1 MVLPDGA
8 FIIHLTSRCTEDAM
22 KDDNV
27 KLIRTNR
34 VWLAEESCDLD
45 EFRRIVE
52 RSVNGADYPF
62 ASDVVANVPV
72 YDGLKALS
80 AAASL
85 ESRKDITAEWV
96 EALTDGPGVIA
107 IRGAFADM
115 TAIDKANDH
124 FWAIIEEERL
134 NNIGGG
140 DHFAKPGAN
149 DRIWNALEKLCL
161 RDPATF
167 AAYYGNAVIAL
178 VSEAWLGPAY
188 QITSQLNVVNPGGAA
203 QLPHRDYHLGFQSP
217 QAIERY
223 PAHVHRLS
231 PVLTLQGAV
240 AHCDMPLE
248 TGPTLYLPFSQS
260 YLPGYMATGRPEFRD
275 YFETHHVQLPLA
287 KGDAVFF
294 NPALFHA
301 AGTNR
306 SKDVRR
312 IANLLQVSS
321 AFGRAMESVDRLKM
335 SLRLYPALKRLLADK
350 AITAAEA
357 DNVVAASA
365 EGYSFPTNLDRD
377 PPIGGMVPKSQQDL
391 MRQALDG
398 GWSAEMFAQEA
409 EAQAWRKLT

>member
-1 MVLPDGA
+1 MYSALGA
-8 FIIHLTSRCTEDAM
+8 KARAVERQM
-22 KDDNV
+22 KDDNAV
-27 KLIRTNR
+27 RIRSNR
-34 VWLAEESCDLD
+34 VWLSEASCDLD
-45 EFRRIVE
+45 AFRAIVE
-52 RSVNGADYPF
+52 RTIHRADYPF
-62 ASDVVANVPV
+62 ASDVISNVLV
-72 YDGLKALS
+72 YDGLAART
-80 AAASL
+80 AAASP
-85 ESRKDITAEWV
+85 ESRKDIMAEWV

-124 FWAIIEEERL
+124 FWAIIEDERRS
-134 NNIGGG
+134 NVGGG

-161 RDPATF
+161 RDPAAF
-167 AAYYGNAVIAL
+167 AAYYGNAVVAL

-188 QITSQLNVVNPGGAA
+188 QITSQLNVVNPGGTA
-203 QLPHRDYHLGFQSP
+203 QVAHRDYHLGFQSAA
-217 QAIERY
+217 AIERF
-223 PAHVHRLS
+223 PVHVQRLS

-240 AHCDMPLE
+240 AHCDMPIE

-260 YLPGYMATGRPEFRD
+260 YLPGYMATARPEFRD
-275 YFETHHVQLPLA
+275 YFDKHHVQLPLA

-335 SLRLYPALKRLLADK
+335 SLQLYPALKDLLADQ
-350 AITAAEA
+350 AITTDEA
-357 DNVVAASA
+357 DNAIAASA
-365 EGYSFPTNLDRD
+365 EGYAFPTNLDRD
-377 PPIGGMVPKSQQDL
+377 PPKGGMAPKSQQDL
-391 MRQALDG
+391 MRQALG
-398 GWSAEMFAQEA
+398 ENWAPEVFAEEA

>member
-1 MVLPDGA
+1 
-8 FIIHLTSRCTEDAM
+8 M
-22 KDDNV
+22 KDDNA
-27 KLIRTNR
+27 KRLRSNR
-34 VWLAEESCDLD
+34 VWLSEASCDL
-45 EFRRIVE
+45 EAFRRIVE
-52 RSVNGADYPF
+52 RSVDRADYPF
-62 ASDVVANVPV
+62 ASDVKSNVLI
-72 YDGLKALS
+72 YDGLEARS
-80 AAASL
+80 AAASP
-85 ESRKDITAEWV
+85 EARKELMAEWV
-96 EALTDGPGVIA
+96 EALTDGPGIIA

-115 TAIDKANDH
+115 TPIDRTNDH
-124 FWAIIEEERL
+124 FWAIIEDERK
-134 NNIGGG
+134 NNVGGG

-161 RDPATF
+161 RDPAAF

-203 QLPHRDYHLGFQSP
+203 QVAHRDYHLGFQS
-217 QAIERY
+217 AETIERF
-223 PAHVHRLS
+223 PVHVQRLS

-260 YLPGYMATGRPEFRD
+260 YLPGYMATAHAEFRD
-275 YFETHHVQLPLA
+275 YFDAHHVQLPLA

-335 SLRLYPALKRLLADK
+335 SLKLYPALKGRLAGN

-357 DNVVAASA
+357 DNAIAASA

-377 PPIGGMVPKSQQDL
+377 PPKGGLAPKSQQDL
-391 MRQALDG
+391 MRQALKEN
-398 GWSAEMFAQEA
+398 WSPEVFAQEA
-409 EAQAWRKLT
+409 EAQAWKKLT

>member
-1 MVLPDGA
+1 
-8 FIIHLTSRCTEDAM
+8 M
-22 KDDNV
+22 KDDNF
-27 KLIRTNR
+27 KRLRSNG
-34 VWLAEESCDLD
+34 VWLTADSCDLD

-52 RSVNGADYPF
+52 RSANPADYPF
-62 ASDVVANVPV
+62 ASDIVSNVPV
-72 YDGLKALS
+72 YDGLEARS
-80 AAASL
+80 AAASP
-85 ESRKDITAEWV
+85 EARKEWMAEWV
-96 EALTDGPGVIA
+96 EALTDGPGIIV
-107 IRGAFADM
+107 IRGAFPDHG
-115 TAIDKANDH
+115 AIDRSNAH

-134 NNIGGG
+134 SNVGGG

-149 DRIWNALEKLCL
+149 DRVWNALEKLCL
-161 RDPATF
+161 RDPAVF
-167 AAYYGNAVIAL
+167 AAYYGNAAIAL

-203 QLPHRDYHLGFQSP
+203 QIAHRDYHLGFQSAE
-217 QAIERY
+217 AIERY
-223 PAHVHRLS
+223 PVHVHRLS
-231 PVLTLQGAV
+231 PVLTLQGAI

-260 YLPGYMATGRPEFRD
+260 YLPGYIAMGRADFRD
-275 YFETHHVQLPLA
+275 YFDKHHVQLPLA

-335 SLRLYPALKRLLADK
+335 SLRLYPALKSLLADN

-357 DNVVAASA
+357 DNAVAASA

-377 PPIGGMVPKSQQDL
+377 PPKGGMAPKSQQDL
-391 MRQALDG
+391 MRQALKENWDP
-398 GWSAEMFAQEA
+398 EVFVDEA

>member
-1 MVLPDGA
+1 
-8 FIIHLTSRCTEDAM
+8 M
-22 KDDNV
+22 KDDNA
-27 KLIRTNR
+27 KRLRHNR
-34 VWLAEESCDLD
+34 VWLTEEACDLD
-45 EFRRIVE
+45 AFRRSVE
-52 RSVNGADYPF
+52 RSADRADYPF
-62 ASDVVANVPV
+62 ASDIVSNVPV
-72 YDGLKALS
+72 YDGLEARS
-80 AAASL
+80 AAASP
-85 ESRKDITAEWV
+85 ETRKEIMAEWV
-96 EALTDGPGVIA
+96 EALTDGPGIVA
-107 IRGAFADM
+107 IRSAFAD
-115 TAIDKANDH
+115 TSAIDKANAH
-124 FWAIIEEERL
+124 FWAIIEEERQS
-134 NNIGGG
+134 NVGGG

-149 DRIWNALEKLCL
+149 DRVWNALEKLCL
-161 RDPATF
+161 RDPAVF
-167 AAYYGNAVIAL
+167 AAYYDNAVIAL
-178 VSEAWLGPAY
+178 VSETWLGPSY

-231 PVLTLQGAV
+231 PALTLQGAV

-377 PPIGGMVPKSQQDL
+377 PPIGGMAPKSQQDL

>member
-1 MVLPDGA
+1 MGHAKGRPEE
-8 FIIHLTSRCTEDAM
+8 RPM

-27 KLIRTNR
+27 TRIRTNR
-34 VWLAEESCDLD
+34 VWLSEASCDLD
-45 EFRRIVE
+45 VFRRIVE
-52 RSVNGADYPF
+52 RSVNQADYPF
-62 ASDVVANVPV
+62 ASDVISNVLV
-72 YDGLKALS
+72 YDGLEARS
-80 AAASL
+80 AAASR
-85 ESRKDITAEWV
+85 ETRKEIMAEWV
-96 EALTDGPGVIA
+96 DALTDGPGIIA
-107 IRGAFADM
+107 VRGAFADM
-115 TAIDKANDH
+115 TAIDAANDH
-124 FWAIIEEERL
+124 FWKIIDEERKS
-134 NNIGGG
+134 NGGGG

-161 RDPATF
+161 RDTAAF
-167 AAYYGNAVIAL
+167 AVYYGNAVIAL

-203 QLPHRDYHLGFQSP
+203 QVPHRDYHLGFQSP
-217 QAIERY
+217 QAIERF

-260 YLPGYMATGRPEFRD
+260 YLQGYMAIARPEFRD
-275 YFETHHVQLPLA
+275 YFDKHHVQLPLA

-294 NPALFHA
+294 NPALIHA

-335 SLRLYPALKRLLADK
+335 SVKLYPALRDLLADK

-357 DNVVAASA
+357 DNAAA
-365 EGYSFPTNLDRD
+365 AAAAGYAFSTNLDRD
-377 PPIGGMVPKSQQDL
+377 PPVGGLAPKSQQDL
-391 MRQALDG
+391 MRQALKESWTPDMFN
-398 GWSAEMFAQEA
+398 AEAQ
-409 EAQAWRKLT
+409 AQAWRKQT